1 MVAAHNRGR
10 AFWAR
15 RAAMIVKTV
24 GAAVTVTVTGTKGT
38 ILTMTAAA
46 TAVAAIVAAA
56 IVAAAIVGAAIAAAT
71 VTVTVTVMGAA
82 MIDCPKARQ

>member
-46 TAVAAIVAAA
+46 TEAAA

-71 VTVTVTVMGAA
+71 VTVTVMGAA

>member
-56 IVAAAIVGAAIAAAT
+56 IVGAAIAAATVT